1 MPETDPSPESECR
14 QLLARLE
21 LISHAGTINTDQNV
35 SHGKTTGGGRPSGGI
50 DVKDDL
56 ETTLKSHVYYRRR
69 FVRCHTEGQYERL
82 VEEMHDTL
90 DAWMRTPPPMGGALP
105 PVPGS
110 FAWKRMIAN
119 DDTTSLQKLKELHM
133 ISERTIRRYRERY
146 RTARK
151 AA

>member
-1 MPETDPSPESECR
+1 MPEHVSPEGECR

-35 SHGKTTGGGRPSGGI
+35 SQGKASGGGRPSGGI

-69 FVRCHTEGQYERL
+69 FVRCHTDGQYERL
-82 VEEMHDTL
+82 AEEMRDTL
-90 DAWMRTPPPMGGALP
+90 DAWMRTPPPEGGALP
-105 PVPGS
+105 PVHGS

-119 DDTTSLQKLKELHM
+119 DDVTSVDKLKELHRV
-133 ISERTIRRYRERY
+133 SERTIRRYREKY
-146 RTARK
+146 RTNRK
-151 AA
+151 VA